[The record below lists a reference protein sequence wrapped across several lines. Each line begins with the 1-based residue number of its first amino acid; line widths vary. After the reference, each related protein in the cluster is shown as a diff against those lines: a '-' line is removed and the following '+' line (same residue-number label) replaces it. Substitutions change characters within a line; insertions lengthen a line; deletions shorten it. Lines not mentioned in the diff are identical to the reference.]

1 MEGTKALLV
10 EAAVETAVRWPE
22 GETPP
27 GRKSRRRS
35 ASGRVHGLKALVR
48 GMQRGAKLP
57 PCQDEAKPVASGVP
71 RRGMTDA
78 HLASSIATTSSSLF
92 TLRVKHAR
100 STWSWR

>member
-35 ASGRVHGLKALVR
+35 ASGRV
-48 GMQRGAKLP
+48 QRL
-57 PCQDEAKPVASGVP
+57 
-71 RRGMTDA
+71 
-78 HLASSIATTSSSLF
+78 
-92 TLRVKHAR
+92 
-100 STWSWR
+100 

>member
-10 EAAVETAVRWPE
+10 EAAVETAVGWPE

-35 ASGRVHGLKALVR
+35 ASGRVQRQKAMVR

-57 PCQDEAKPVASGVP
+57 PCQDERAV
-71 RRGMTDA
+71 RRTIARGTRA
-78 HLASSIATTSSSLF
+78 HLASGTRRTSTFGCKPRLVGQEGF
-92 TLRVKHAR
+92 
-100 STWSWR
+100 